1 MISSLSKTST
11 SVTFK
16 ILKIQTWLILPFIL
30 FSVSAIAQL
39 SPHEAI
45 TRMTRGINLGN
56 THEPPYE
63 AGWNN
68 PKAQEYYF
76 DMYTEAGFNFVRI
89 PVRWDNYTL
98 KTAPYTVTDAWL
110 DRIEQVADWGLSRGL
125 IVVIN
130 SHHDD
135 WIKNTYAQ
143 QTSRDRFDS
152 IWSQISVRFRDK
164 PENLIFEVLNEPYGL
179 TKAQNDDMHARI
191 LSIIRKT
198 NPTRLVIFQGH
209 NWGGSD
215 ELIQAAVPEDPYL
228 IGSFHSY
235 DPYLFGLEGQG
246 TWGSP
251 GDFSQLRSKFQ
262 KVKDWST
269 QKNVPVFLGEFG
281 ALSKCEFNSR
291 MKHYRAYMDFSR
303 EYGFA
308 PCAWDDGGDF
318 RILKRAEKQWEEL
331 KDILI
336 YTTDKTPGT
345 PELQL
350 LHDSIINVK
359 WTVRQPG
366 CDSMVLF
373 RRTTSSAYRAIAT
386 FHGDSTFFMD
396 EKPTMNQYYYYKIV
410 AHFQDGEIT
419 QTPPQRI
426 FFPAWVRPVRVPY
439 LGSPHNIPGIIEA
452 EDYDKGAQ
460 DFTYHDTSPGNLA
473 GAYRPSEGVDIY
485 DRNGTGYHIG
495 NVATGEWYEYTVNV
509 KTPGIYDVSA
519 NIASLQSGGK
529 FTIKVGDVLSDT
541 ITVTKS
547 NSALV
552 THKFTTQM
560 NLKAGIQIMRFS
572 VHAIPLFNIDNY
584 EFDLITSNQPDL
596 VSLNQMPI
604 VRFSEM
610 DHQVIIQSSVG
621 NEMLE
626 VHLFSITGQK
636 FDSVMRPGT
645 QAIIQTSGYPPGVYL
660 VQLRLPGKKVTQKI
674 VIR

>member
-1 MISSLSKTST
+1 MRVSHLIKPIPILTNSKGFNTTFIILLMIISLSSR
-11 SVTFK
+11 
-16 ILKIQTWLILPFIL
+16 
-30 FSVSAIAQL
+30 AQL
-39 SPHEAI
+39 SPDEAI
-45 TRMTRGINLGN
+45 GKMTRGINLGN

-76 DMYTEAGFNFVRI
+76 DLYKEAGFNFVRI
-89 PVRWDNYTL
+89 PVRWDYYAL
-98 KTAPYTVTDAWL
+98 KNAPYTITDAWL

-152 IWSQISVRFRDK
+152 IWSQIAVRFRDK
-164 PENLIFEVLNEPYGL
+164 PENLIFEVLNEPHGL
-179 TKAQNDDMHARI
+179 TKAQNDDMHARV

-198 NPTRLVIFQGH
+198 NPTRLVVFQGH

-215 ELIQAAVPEDPYL
+215 ELIQAAVPNDPYI

-246 TWGSP
+246 SWGSP

-262 KVKDWST
+262 KVKDWSD
-269 QKNVPVFLGEFG
+269 QNNVPVFLGEFG
-281 ALSKCEFNSR
+281 ALSKCEYNSR

-303 EYGFA
+303 EFGFA

-336 YTTDKTPGT
+336 HTSDKTPGT

-350 LHDSIINVK
+350 FHDSIIQLK
-359 WTVRQPG
+359 WSIKQMG
-366 CDSMVLF
+366 CDSMVLY

-386 FHGDSTFFMD
+386 FHGDSTSYLD
-396 EKPTMNQYYYYKIV
+396 EKPTMNQYYYYKLLAYFPNGSV
-410 AHFQDGEIT
+410 T

-426 FFPAWVRPVRVPY
+426 FFPAWVRPVREPY
-439 LGSPHNIPGIIEA
+439 HGSPHTIPGIIEA

-460 DFTYHDTSPGNLA
+460 DFTYHDSSPGNIA
-473 GAYRPSEGVDIY
+473 GAYRPTEGVDIY

-495 NVATGEWYEYTVNV
+495 NVAAGEWVEYSVDV
-509 KTPGIYDVSA
+509 KTSGMYDVSA
-519 NIASLQSGGK
+519 NIASFQDGGK
-529 FTIKVGDVLSDT
+529 FSFRIGNILSDT
-541 ITVTKS
+541 ITVVKS
-547 NSALV
+547 GSALQ
-552 THKFTTQM
+552 TKKLTTRM
-560 NLKAGIQIMRFS
+560 NLRAGIQIMRFS
-572 VHAIPLFNIDNY
+572 VHALPIFNIDNF
-584 EFDLITSNQPDL
+584 EFDLITSNQREIKAAD
-596 VSLNQMPI
+596 QIAI
-604 VRFSEM
+604 VRYS
-610 DHQVIIQSSVG
+610 DINKQLTIKSPVG
-621 NEMLE
+621 VDIHE

-636 FDSVMRPGT
+636 VVSVTKPGPQT
-645 QAIIQTSGYPPGVYL
+645 IIQTSGYMPGVYIVHL
-660 VQLRLPGKKVTQKI
+660 SISGNHFSRKI
-674 VIR
+674 VIQ